1 MSGSLYRAQKYSDIC
16 HELCLGQAW
25 HQRLFASA
33 RLSSATAGQ
42 PYSVVARPAQV
53 RQVSKAYLY
62 AHHQLLDEFRN
73 GTHWPKHLLVQYA
86 WQVEQEV
93 DALSGLYV
101 VFAVC
106 EPR

>member
-1 MSGSLYRAQKYSDIC
+1 M
-16 HELCLGQAW
+16 
-25 HQRLFASA
+25 
-33 RLSSATAGQ
+33 
-42 PYSVVARPAQV
+42 RPGQV

-73 GTHWPKHLLVQYA
+73 ATHWPKHLLVQYA

-93 DALSGLYV
+93 DALPGLYV

-106 EPR
+106 EPCCPLQMPAPCDDAKAPLVQYTWQEADASYLFAGCES

>member
-1 MSGSLYRAQKYSDIC
+1 M
-16 HELCLGQAW
+16 
-25 HQRLFASA
+25 
-33 RLSSATAGQ
+33 
-42 PYSVVARPAQV
+42 ARPAQV

-73 GTHWPKHLLVQYA
+73 ATHWPKHLLVQYA

-106 EPR
+106 EPRCPLQLPAPYAVAKILVEAIHLGAGRGLITLCRL

>member
-1 MSGSLYRAQKYSDIC
+1 M
-16 HELCLGQAW
+16 
-25 HQRLFASA
+25 
-33 RLSSATAGQ
+33 
-42 PYSVVARPAQV
+42 ARPAQV

-73 GTHWPKHLLVQYA
+73 ATHWPKHLLVQYA

-106 EPR
+106 EPRRPPQLPAPHAIVAAPVDAVHTAGAGADASLCDHISLRTAEVV

>member
-1 MSGSLYRAQKYSDIC
+1 M
-16 HELCLGQAW
+16 
-25 HQRLFASA
+25 
-33 RLSSATAGQ
+33 
-42 PYSVVARPAQV
+42 ARPAQV
-53 RQVSKAYLY
+53 RAVSKAYLY
-62 AHHQLLDEFRN
+62 AHHQLLEEFRN